1 MQDIIREIENAQRR
15 EEELPEFGPGDTIK
29 VHYRVREGARERTQ
43 IFEGTVLQVKHSS
56 RARRWS
62 FTVRRVAG
70 GVGVERVFPSDSPK
84 LENVEVVRRG
94 RVRRAR
100 LFYLRDRVGK
110 KAKVKEARWTPDEA
124 AQAERR
130 AQRKAARIEKRQ
142 AQRDAR
148 AARQQ
153 PPSGE

>member
-1 MQDIIREIENAQRR
+1 MQEIIQQIEREQQR
-15 EEELPEFGPGDTIK
+15 EVPLPDFGPGDTVK

-43 IFEGTVLQVKHSS
+43 VFEGTVLQVKNSS
-56 RARRWS
+56 RARRWC
-62 FTVRRVAG
+62 FTVRRISG

-84 LENVEVVRRG
+84 LEDVEVVRRG

-100 LFYLRDRVGK
+100 LFYLRDRIGK

-124 AQAERR
+124 AVAERK
-130 AQRKAARIEKRQ
+130 AQRKAQRAEKRQ

-148 AARQQ
+148 AQRTSQ
-153 PPSGE
+153 

>member
-1 MQDIIREIENAQRR
+1 MQELIQQIEREQQR
-15 EEELPEFGPGDTIK
+15 EAPLPDFGPGDTIK
-29 VHYRVREGARERTQ
+29 VHYRVREGTRERTQ

-56 RARRWS
+56 RARRWC
-62 FTVRRVAG
+62 FTVRRISN
-70 GVGVERVFPSDSPK
+70 GVGVERIFPADSPK
-84 LENVEVVRRG
+84 LEDVEVVRRG

-124 AQAERR
+124 AVAERK
-130 AQRKAARIEKRQ
+130 AQRKAQRAEKRQ

-148 AARQQ
+148 AQRTSQ
-153 PPSGE
+153 